1 MGEALGWS
9 DDEARR
15 EVEFYKARVD
25 AERRSQ
31 KQPDD
36 RAADL
41 ERTSA
46 PDLLAGTEVG

>member
-1 MGEALGWS
+1 MTA
-9 DDEARR
+9 A
-15 EVEFYKARVD
+15 EVDVYRARVD

-31 KQPDD
+31 AQPDD

-46 PDLLAGTEVG
+46 PDILAARR